1 MPPKEPE
8 LTYSIVMKE
17 KDGSLTCNCSAF
29 VQTGK
34 TCYHILAARLEIA
47 FGPSSQYT
55 ELETVQKI
63 RGPKAKGQTQI
74 PPKKVKGQHYQAV
87 SDASIARDMDKIFRR
102 LEEESDS
109 PSSDEGIKSDQLKA
123 IQTPQKGHGVTP
135 GRPGGVKPLHPTR
148 TPTQFSQKPGPKLKP
163 YNSLLPALSPIKP
176 VNFSP
181 KKKSPKKKVLL
192 DDINVITIFE

>member
-47 FGPSSQYT
+47 FGPK
-55 ELETVQKI
+55 LETVQKI
-63 RGPKAKGQTQI
+63 HGPKAKGQTQI
-74 PPKKVKGQHYQAV
+74 PHKKSKGRRYQAV

-102 LEEESDS
+102 LEEDPDS

-135 GRPGGVKPLHPTR
+135 GRPGGIKPLHPTR

-163 YNSLLPALSPIKP
+163 YNSLLPALSPIKL

-192 DDINVITIFE
+192 DNINVITIFE

>member
-1 MPPKEPE
+1 MLPKEPE
-8 LTYSIVMKE
+8 LTYSNVMKE

-34 TCYHILAARLEIA
+34 TFCL
-47 FGPSSQYT
+47 GPSSQYT

-74 PPKKVKGQHYQAV
+74 PHKKSKGQCYQL
-87 SDASIARDMDKIFRR
+87 DMDKIFRR
-102 LEEESDS
+102 LEEDPDS
-109 PSSDEGIKSDQLKA
+109 PSLDEGIKFDQLKA
-123 IQTPQKGHGVTP
+123 IQTPQKGHGATP

-148 TPTQFSQKPGPKLKP
+148 TPTQFSQEPGHKLKP

-181 KKKSPKKKVLL
+181 KKKSPKNKVLL
-192 DDINVITIFE
+192 DNINVITIFE